1 MAVPASYKRYALH
14 WYSHQA
20 VISLFIDPGV
30 RLAYSRIPKYLRMK
44 TCWIFLAVFSASA
57 LYSQNLI
64 PNPGFEIYTS
74 CPGIPNILE
83 YRIELAPPWTT
94 PTSSSDYYH
103 QCGNLWSG
111 VPQNFAGFE
120 YAHSGQGYGGFLLFG
135 SDPFP
140 DNQELV
146 SREYLEV
153 PLIHPLSRDSVY
165 QLELYLSLSDS
176 SIVTTDQFEVVF
188 TNFLLQIP
196 PHPIYYTSSL
206 AFYRSA
212 NLYNKPGNVIDN
224 KNGWK
229 SLKWLYRAKG
239 GEGYMTMGIFKR
251 EWEITS
257 INTGSGSSV
266 CYVYIDDVSL
276 EPASVSAV
284 ELGVQGD
291 LIVCDSV
298 GVFELSVTSSLHSD
312 FLWSTGDTTRSI
324 TVNRP
329 GKYAV
334 WANYGEGYL
343 WHDTIEVVYRPMPV
357 LDVGP
362 DTVICAGSLPLT
374 LAAAEGMDAWQWNTG
389 DTLRELVVSEPGVY
403 HVRTT
408 HFCGEQRDTI
418 QIALFDI
425 PALELGPDTT
435 ICGEAPIAVE
445 LQAPY
450 RDYIVYSWSNGSTS
464 PELIAETPGLWH
476 LRMEHPC
483 GVLADSVFIRRQPLL
498 SLEIPSDT
506 AFCAG
511 RPLQIAA
518 AAGFDSYQWSTGVGR
533 AEAVISTSGVYW
545 VRGEYVCGV
554 VSDTLRVTQ
563 APPLRVELPAQVEAY
578 LGEEVLLRPLIT
590 GGPVG
595 HIRWTPDTW
604 LNCAV
609 CEEVVATATNS
620 TLYSVNVEDVWGCSA
635 EAAVRLVVSERR
647 RWFVPDAF
655 SPNDD
660 GINDRLTVFAGP
672 EVREIRWLRVFD
684 RWGGMVFERRNFPPN
699 SEAAGW
705 DGTRLR
711 QQAAAGVYVFSAELE
726 LVNGTIM
733 QVHGEV
739 TLLR

>member
-1 MAVPASYKRYALH
+1 
-14 WYSHQA
+14 
-20 VISLFIDPGV
+20 
-30 RLAYSRIPKYLRMK
+30 MK

-64 PNPGFEIYTS
+64 PNPSFEIYTN
-74 CPGIPNILE
+74 CPGIPDILE
-83 YRIELAPPWTT
+83 FRIELAPPWTT
-94 PTSSSDYYH
+94 PTSSSDYFH
-103 QCGNLWSG
+103 QCGNVWSG
-111 VPQNFAGFE
+111 VPQNLTGYE
-120 YAHSGQGYGGFLLFG
+120 YAHSGDAYGGFILFTGSTLGENEDLLW
-135 SDPFP
+135 
-140 DNQELV
+140 
-146 SREYLEV
+146 REYLET
-153 PLIHPLSRDSVY
+153 PLLETLKRDSIY
-165 QLELYLSLSDS
+165 FLTLYISLADNRSAF
-176 SIVTTDQFEVVF
+176 TTDVFEIMF
-188 TNFLLQIP
+188 SNHLLQFP
-196 PHPIYYTSSL
+196 PNPVIVLPDGTARFPRPDL
-206 AFYRSA
+206 G
-212 NLYNKPGNVIDN
+212 NKPGNFILN
-224 KNGWK
+224 KEGWVP
-229 SLKWLYRAKG
+229 LKWAYRARG
-239 GEGYMTMGIFKR
+239 NESFMTMGIFRK
-251 EWEITS
+251 ETDVPYIL
-257 INTGSGSSV
+257 TGSGIGI

-276 EPASVSAV
+276 EPAPVSAV

-291 LIVCDSV
+291 LVVCDSV

-324 TVNRP
+324 TVTRP

-343 WHDTIEVVYRPMPV
+343 WHDTIEIVYRPMPV
-357 LDVGP
+357 LDLGP

-425 PALELGPDTT
+425 PALEFGPDTT